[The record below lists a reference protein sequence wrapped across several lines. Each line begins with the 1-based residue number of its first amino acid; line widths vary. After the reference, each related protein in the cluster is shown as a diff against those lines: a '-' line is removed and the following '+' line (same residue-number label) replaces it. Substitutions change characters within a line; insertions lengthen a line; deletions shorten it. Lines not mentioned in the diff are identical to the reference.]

1 VLQIASETIR
11 HNGARM
17 SDIINGKGG
26 LVLGTAGHID
36 HGKTTLVR
44 ALTGMET
51 DRLAEEKKRGISIDL
66 GFAHLTLPD
75 QRRVALI
82 DVPGHERFI
91 KNMLAG
97 VGGIDAVLLVV
108 AADEGVK
115 PQTREHFEICRL
127 LGVSKG
133 LVALTKI
140 DNVREESIAAV
151 TSQIRAL
158 CVGSFLED
166 APIVPVSA
174 HSGQGLDVLRVSL
187 ANLSSGIPGRP
198 TSGLARLPVDRSFTM
213 QGFGT
218 VVTGTLWSGE
228 LKTGDAVEVH
238 PLRER
243 FRIRGLQVHGKPVAR
258 SVAGQRT
265 AVNLAGV
272 EARRI
277 RRGFV
282 LSLPETLE
290 TTQIVDTRLEWLD
303 AKYACRSRQA
313 LHLHIGT
320 SEAMADVRLIQTIT
334 PTQTL
339 TRVSVREPLLILP
352 GDRFVLRTPST
363 TIAGGSVIDAFP
375 PIRLTRTKT
384 AERLRLLA
392 AGDEMARLELL
403 VIESPQGRRLAN
415 LTRMMGSTPLKI
427 RQLAEENP
435 RLMFCEA
442 GQRIVSHAWLEQKR
456 QQVVKWLESFHT
468 ANPGVKGAPTHQIR
482 STLMSG
488 VEPGISDFILQSIPQ
503 VRVEGD
509 VVALAQHHAQLN
521 PEEVRSRDRIEQIY
535 RNAGFQPPSMQ
546 EALANGGVAPARAR
560 ALLESLVKDG
570 KLVRIGP
577 DLIFHGSV
585 LAHIRKSLVSQK
597 GRRFSVPDF
606 KLWTQ
611 ISRKYAI
618 PLLEYLDREHVTRR
632 DGDMRIV
639 L

>member
-1 VLQIASETIR
+1 
-11 HNGARM
+11 M
-17 SDIINGKGG
+17 SDIVNSKGG
-26 LVLGTAGHID
+26 FVLGTAGHID

-75 QRRVALI
+75 HRRVALI

-133 LVALTKI
+133 LIALTKI
-140 DNVREESIAAV
+140 DSVGEESITAV
-151 TSQIRAL
+151 TSEVRAL
-158 CVGSFLED
+158 CAGSFLEG
-166 APIVPVSA
+166 APVVPVSA
-174 HSGQGLDVLRVSL
+174 RSGQGLDLLRANL
-187 ANLSSGIPGRP
+187 ATLSSGIPGRSA
-198 TSGLARLPVDRSFTM
+198 SGLARLPIDRSFTM

-228 LKTGDAVEVH
+228 LKTGDTVEAH

-243 FRIRGLQVHGKPVAR
+243 FRIRGLQVHGKPVA
-258 SVAGQRT
+258 SAVAGQRT
-265 AVNLAGV
+265 AVNLVGV
-272 EARRI
+272 EARQI
-277 RRGFV
+277 GRGFV
-282 LSLPETLE
+282 LSHPETFE
-290 TTQIVDTRLEWLD
+290 TTRIVDIHLEWLD
-303 AKYACRSRQA
+303 PKYASRSRQT

-320 SEAMADVRLIQTIT
+320 SETMADVRLIQTLT

-339 TRVSVREPLLILP
+339 TRISAREPLLILP
-352 GDRFVLRTPST
+352 GDRFVLRTPNT
-363 TIAGGSVIDAFP
+363 TIAGGFVIDAFP
-375 PIRLTRTKT
+375 PIRLSRIKT
-384 AERLRLLA
+384 AERLKRLA
-392 AGDEMARLELL
+392 AGDDMARLELL
-403 VIESPQGRRLAN
+403 VAEGAQGRRLAN
-415 LTRMMGSTPLKI
+415 LMRLTGSTEQEM
-427 RQLAEENP
+427 RQLAEANP
-435 RLMFCEA
+435 RLMLCEA
-442 GQRIVSHAWLEQKR
+442 GKRIVSRAWLGQKR
-456 QQVVKWLESFHT
+456 EQVVKWLESFHGD
-468 ANPGVKGAPTHQIR
+468 NPAVKGVRTHQIR
-482 STLMSG
+482 SALMSG
-488 VEPGISDFILQSIPQ
+488 VEPGVIDFILQGIPQ

-509 VVALAQHHAQLN
+509 IVALAEHHAQLN
-521 PEEVRSRDRIEQIY
+521 PEEIRARDRIEQIY
-535 RNAGFQPPSMQ
+535 RVGGFQPPSMQ
-546 EALANGGVAPARAR
+546 EALATGGIAPPSGR
-560 ALLESLVKDG
+560 ALLEALIKEK

-585 LAHIRKSLVSQK
+585 LAHIRNSLALQK

-606 KLWTQ
+606 KSWTQ

-632 DGDMRIV
+632 DGDLRVV

>member
-1 VLQIASETIR
+1 
-11 HNGARM
+11 M

-44 ALTGMET
+44 ALTGMDT

-75 QRRVALI
+75 HRRVALI

-97 VGGIDAVLLVV
+97 VGGIDAVLLVI

-133 LVALTKI
+133 LVVLTKI
-140 DNVREESIAAV
+140 DNVGDDSIATVMSQV
-151 TSQIRAL
+151 TAL
-158 CVGSFLED
+158 CAGSFLEG

-174 HSGQGLDVLRVSL
+174 HSGHGLDLLRASL
-187 ANLSSGIPGRP
+187 ATLSSGIPGRS

-228 LKTGDAVEVH
+228 LKTGDTIEVH

-243 FRIRGLQVHGKPVAR
+243 FRIRGLQVHGKPVAS

-272 EARRI
+272 EAGQI

-282 LSLPETLE
+282 LSLPETFE
-290 TTQIVDTRLEWLD
+290 TTQIVDTQLEWLD
-303 AKYACRSRQA
+303 TKYAARSRQT

-320 SEAMADVRLIQTIT
+320 SETMADVRLIQTVT
-334 PTQTL
+334 PTQTF
-339 TRVSVREPLLILP
+339 TRISVREPLLILP
-352 GDRFVLRTPST
+352 GDRFVLRTPNT
-363 TIAGGSVIDAFP
+363 TIAGGAVVDAFP
-375 PIRLTRTKT
+375 PIRLTRSKT
-384 AERLRLLA
+384 AERLKRLA
-392 AGDEMARLELL
+392 AGDGMTRLELL
-403 VIESPQGRRLAN
+403 VAESAQGRRVAN
-415 LTRMMGSTPLKI
+415 LVHLTGSTQLEI
-427 RQLAEENP
+427 TQLAEANR
-435 RLMFCEA
+435 RLMLCEG
-442 GQRIVSHAWLEQKR
+442 GQRIVSRAWLEQKR
-456 QQVVKWLESFHT
+456 EQVVKWLELFHSS
-468 ANPGVKGAPTHQIR
+468 NPAAKGAPMRQIR
-482 STLMSG
+482 STLMPG
-488 VEPGISDFILQSIPQ
+488 VEPGIMDIILQGIPQ

-509 VVALAQHHAQLN
+509 LVALAQHHAQLN
-521 PEEVRSRDRIEQIY
+521 PEEVRARDRLEQIY
-535 RNAGFQPPSMQ
+535 RDGGFQPPSMQ
-546 EALANGGVAPARAR
+546 EAVANGGIAPASAR
-560 ALLESLVKDG
+560 TLLEALVKDG
-570 KLVRIGP
+570 KLVRVGP

-585 LAHIRKSLVSQK
+585 LAHIRKSLALQK

-606 KLWTQ
+606 KSWTQ

-632 DGDMRIV
+632 DGDLRVV